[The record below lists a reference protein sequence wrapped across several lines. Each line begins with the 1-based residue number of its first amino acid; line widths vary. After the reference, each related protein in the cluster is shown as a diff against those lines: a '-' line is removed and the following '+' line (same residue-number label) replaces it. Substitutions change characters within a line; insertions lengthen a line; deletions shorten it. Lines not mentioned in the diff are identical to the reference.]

1 MNAWVLIGLTAFAA
15 VFFGGV
21 HVWSRSALI
30 LAVFAFFLLSA
41 ATGAAASRA
50 RRKGRATAPEA
61 ADSPEPDSIPVPI
74 PAPQP
79 RASLIV
85 DPVSLMGIF
94 FLAWGALSLVP
105 LPASLVSLL
114 SPEAARLWSLTFPA
128 GDADSRTLSLYPF
141 MTRDALLLALA
152 FLLYYWTALYGLSE
166 RKGIETVIVGVLV
179 LGTVESLYGL
189 AQLAAGMNTILWWE
203 NIYARNFVTG
213 TFINLNHF
221 AAFLTMA
228 ICLGIGYLW
237 SVGRGGGKEIRR
249 HLRHVRLRERLM
261 RAVGVFGYRGVL
273 VLLAL
278 ALMMA
283 ALLGSASRGA
293 ALSLVC
299 GIVFMLGLILAR
311 YFRSRQGF
319 VLMVL
324 LALMLS
330 YVGYVAADRLAER
343 LRTFDAGLADRI
355 TLARDGWTMGQD
367 FPVTGSGPGTFEFV
381 FPRYQSVHLEKIV
394 DHAHNDWVE
403 LKAEYGWPGL
413 IAVIAALTAFLI
425 LTVGRWRSRHDNFVV
440 GVGIGGIGAVVAIA
454 VHSLSDFNLHIPANP
469 LLLALILAVT
479 WRALHS
485 GRQGG
490 EGYQGP
496 AVSLRLSW
504 GRRWAGL
511 LIALVLLAAAACSVI
526 QTWRAD
532 AMART
537 FQNSTVP
544 FRDPAPDKLRTA
556 RGLAPGNAAYWLWT
570 AERLRMRPDEKDA
583 LLFPA

>member
-21 HVWSRSALI
+21 HVWSRSAVI

-50 RRKGRATAPEA
+50 RRKGRAKAPEA

-79 RASLIV
+79 HASLIV

-114 SPEAARLWSLTFPA
+114 SPEAARIWSLAYPT
-128 GDADSRTLSLYPF
+128 GGADSRTLSLYPF

-152 FLLYYWTALYGLSE
+152 FLLYYWTALYGLGE
-166 RKGIETVIVGVLV
+166 RKGIETVIVGVLA
-179 LGTVESLYGL
+179 LGVIESLYGL

-203 NIYARNFVTG
+203 NIFARNFVTG
-213 TFINLNHF
+213 TFINRNHF

-249 HLRHVRLRERLM
+249 HRRHVRLRERLM

-311 YFRSRQGF
+311 YFRSR
-319 VLMVL
+319 
-324 LALMLS
+324 
-330 YVGYVAADRLAER
+330 
-343 LRTFDAGLADRI
+343 
-355 TLARDGWTMGQD
+355 
-367 FPVTGSGPGTFEFV
+367 
-381 FPRYQSVHLEKIV
+381 
-394 DHAHNDWVE
+394 
-403 LKAEYGWPGL
+403 
-413 IAVIAALTAFLI
+413 
-425 LTVGRWRSRHDNFVV
+425 
-440 GVGIGGIGAVVAIA
+440 
-454 VHSLSDFNLHIPANP
+454 
-469 LLLALILAVT
+469 
-479 WRALHS
+479 
-485 GRQGG
+485 
-490 EGYQGP
+490 
-496 AVSLRLSW
+496 
-504 GRRWAGL
+504 
-511 LIALVLLAAAACSVI
+511 
-526 QTWRAD
+526 
-532 AMART
+532 
-537 FQNSTVP
+537 
-544 FRDPAPDKLRTA
+544 
-556 RGLAPGNAAYWLWT
+556 
-570 AERLRMRPDEKDA
+570 
-583 LLFPA
+583 